1 MHKFIFLITTSHIPK
16 GPEFIKRRK
25 IVYIRYGIVAK
36 RLTVYET
43 QNMKNICVEITV
55 KKRNWGILFT
65 YRPPN
70 NNNLK
75 LFFEETTQS
84 VTQLLSELDNII
96 IAGDFNIDTDSKN
109 CGKFKQFADFCHT
122 CLT

>member
-43 QNMKNICVEITV
+43 QNMENICVEITI
-55 KKRNWGILFT
+55 KKMKWVFFLF
-65 YRPPN
+65 YIHIWSIEN
-70 NNNLK
+70 NP
-75 LFFEETTQS
+75 
-84 VTQLLSELDNII
+84 
-96 IAGDFNIDTDSKN
+96 
-109 CGKFKQFADFCHT
+109 
-122 CLT
+122 